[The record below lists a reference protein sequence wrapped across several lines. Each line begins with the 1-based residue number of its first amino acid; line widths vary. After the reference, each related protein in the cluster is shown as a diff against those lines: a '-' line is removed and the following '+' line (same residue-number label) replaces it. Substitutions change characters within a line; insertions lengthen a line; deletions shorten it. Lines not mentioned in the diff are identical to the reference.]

1 MAASAVTPPFV
12 FELYMRTRNHS
23 GGLILCARAL
33 GRVHEQEVRSPLA
46 HPASPAFAAIHYV
59 HGAARPAAMGKGVQP
74 RPPFANHP
82 PDLRHPVLILPASQR
97 TTVAT
102 FRPKAATCLTDDLS
116 PTLSPSR
123 NGRCRCQTQPSPLPR
138 ASSPRSSKGESHA
151 RRRSGLGLSCKD
163 LLQARHAR
171 CCCDA
176 NATLGSAGTAASQPL
191 AVGSQRPH

>member
-1 MAASAVTPPFV
+1 
-12 FELYMRTRNHS
+12 MRTRNHS

-74 RPPFANHP
+74 RPPFADHP

-102 FRPKAATCLTDDLS
+102 FARKQRRASRTTCRP
-116 PTLSPSR
+116 
-123 NGRCRCQTQPSPLPR
+123 RCRPR
-138 ASSPRSSKGESHA
+138 AMGGAAVKPNLHRSRGLRHPGRA
-151 RRRSGLGLSCKD
+151 RGRATRGGDRGWDCRAKISCK
-163 LLQARHAR
+163 ARHAR

-176 NATLGSAGTAASQPL
+176 NATLGSAGTAASQAL